1 MNSFKETSL
10 QIFNSTDFHSIKDHP
25 NILIAASFFE
35 EDRYCAAK
43 VFYKFM
49 RALDDMIDNHKAEYS
64 QIAASER
71 KDFLAGVDSWIGRL
85 NVTEDCGDRQE
96 ELIATIEKFRI
107 PLWPLETFAR
117 SMVYDI
123 NNDGFPT
130 FESFLDYAQGA
141 SVSPASVFV
150 HLAGLRKEDG
160 NYSEPLFNVR
170 EAATQCAIFSYLVHI
185 VRDFRKDQ
193 LNNLNYFPDD
203 LLKKYGLTR
212 KDLYDIARGAAISDG
227 FRSLIGEYHRIAGIY
242 SNNTREVIRNI
253 KPFMRERYQLSLEI
267 IYDLYLMVYEKIDP
281 LRGSFSTEELNPGP
295 DETKQRV
302 YDVIMNFTPV
312 AVTRNLKTP

>member
-1 MNSFKETSL
+1 MNSIQETSL
-10 QIFNSTDFHSIKDHP
+10 QIFDSIDFHSIKDHP

-35 EDRYCAAK
+35 EERYCAAR

-49 RALDDMIDNHKAEYS
+49 RALDDMIDNHKAANNM
-64 QIAASER
+64 IAPDER
-71 KDFLAGVDSWIGRL
+71 KEFLAGVDSWIKML
-85 NVTEDCGDRQE
+85 NVTVDCGNREE
-96 ELIATIEKFRI
+96 ELLKTIERFRI

-130 FESFLDYAQGA
+130 FESFIDYAQGA

-150 HLAGLRKEDG
+150 HLAGLVEENG
-160 NYSEPLFNVR
+160 NYREPLFNVR
-170 EAATQCAIFSYLVHI
+170 EAAAPCAVFSYLVHI

-203 LLKKYGLTR
+203 LLRKFNVSR
-212 KDLYDIARGAAISDG
+212 KDLKDIAYGAPVSQE
-227 FRSLIGEYHRIAGIY
+227 FRNLIGEYHRVAGFY
-242 SNNTREVIRNI
+242 SGKTREVIRKV
-253 KPFMRERYQLSLEI
+253 KPLMGERYQLSLEI

-281 LRGSFSTEELNPGP
+281 AGGLFTTEELNPDP
-295 DETKQRV
+295 VETRKRV
-302 YDVIMNFTPV
+302 YNVIMNFTPV
-312 AVTRNLKTP
+312 PAIKNQ

>member
-1 MNSFKETSL
+1 MNSIRETSL
-10 QIFNSTDFHSIKDHP
+10 QVFDSIDFHSIKDHP

-35 EDRYCAAK
+35 KERYCAAK

-49 RALDDMIDNHKAEYS
+49 RALDDMIDNHKAANS
-64 QIAASER
+64 MIAPAER
-71 KDFLAGVDSWIGRL
+71 KEFLAGVDSWIRML
-85 NVTEDCGDRQE
+85 NVTGTCEDKEE
-96 ELIATIEKFRI
+96 ELVNTIERFRI

-130 FESFLDYAQGA
+130 FESFIDYAQGA

-150 HLAGLRKEDG
+150 HLAGLVEENGSYR
-160 NYSEPLFNVR
+160 EPLFDVR
-170 EAATQCAIFSYLVHI
+170 ETASPCAIFSYLVHI

-203 LLKKYGLTR
+203 LLKKFGLTR
-212 KDLYDIARGAAISDG
+212 KDLKDIAHGAPVSQG
-227 FRSLIGEYHRIAGIY
+227 FRNLIGEYHRVAGIY
-242 SNNTREVIRNI
+242 SGKTREVIRNI
-253 KPFMRERYQLSLEI
+253 KPLLGVRYQLSLEI

-281 LRGSFSTEELNPGP
+281 LHGSFTTEELNPDPG
-295 DETKQRV
+295 ETRNRV
-302 YDVIMNFTPV
+302 YNVIMNFTPV
-312 AVTRNLKTP
+312 SEIKNP